1 MSAESE
7 LAPVLATELEEK
19 YQHYLGI
26 PRLLIPW
33 FPTIDADLCIGCQEC
48 ISFCHDTVYAY
59 DEDTA
64 KVYVEQ
70 PWHCQV
76 YCQSCTYA
84 CDNEAITFPDRR
96 EVKARIRELRAIYPP
111 A

>member
-1 MSAESE
+1 MSVESE
-7 LAPVLATELEEK
+7 LVADLAEK
-19 YQHYLGI
+19 YQRYLGI
-26 PRLLIPW
+26 PRQLIPW

-48 ISFCHDTVYAY
+48 MTFCHDTVYAY
-59 DEDTA
+59 DEDTN
-64 KVYVEQ
+64 KVHVEHS
-70 PWHCQV
+70 WHCEV

-84 CDNEAITFPDRR
+84 CDNEAITFPNRR

>member
-1 MSAESE
+1 MSAESD
-7 LAPVLATELEEK
+7 LLPELEEK
-19 YQHYLGI
+19 YQLYLGI
-26 PRLLIPW
+26 PRHLIPW
-33 FPTIDADLCIGCQEC
+33 YPTVDAERCIGCREC
-48 ISFCHDTVYAY
+48 IQFCHDTVYAF
-59 DEDTA
+59 DEDTV

-96 EVKARIRELRAIYPP
+96 EVKARIRALRETYPP

>member
-1 MSAESE
+1 MSVESD
-7 LAPVLATELEEK
+7 LLLDLEEK
-19 YQHYLGI
+19 YRLYLGI
-26 PRLLIPW
+26 PRQLIPW
-33 FPTIDADLCIGCQEC
+33 FPIVDSERCIGCQEC
-48 ISFCHDTVYAY
+48 IRFCHDTVYAF
-59 DEDTA
+59 DEAAA

-84 CDNEAITFPDRR
+84 CDTEAISFPDRR
-96 EVKARIRELRAIYPP
+96 EVKARIRALREIYPP